1 MATGYPFTREDATK
15 IFNRFEKLFDGG
27 VCPHARLCETVEE
40 CFKKDLNEFGRP
52 YHRNLFRDKFD
63 RWYSGPWRVR
73 DGPNRGL
80 ILDNEETPIELPR
93 YREK

>member
-1 MATGYPFTREDATK
+1 MSTGYPFTREDATK

-40 CFKKDLNEFGRP
+40 CFRKDLNDLGMP
-52 YHRNLFRDKFD
+52 YYRQLFLHHAE
-63 RWYSGPWRVR
+63 RWFSEPWRVR

-80 ILDNEETPIELPR
+80 ILDNEETYVKLKGE
-93 YREK
+93 

>member
-1 MATGYPFTREDATK
+1 MSTGYPFTREDATK

-40 CFKKDLNEFGRP
+40 CFRKELNVWGEP
-52 YHRNLFRDKFD
+52 YARDSRLYGWQSKELVV
-63 RWYSGPWRVR
+63 WTVR

-80 ILDNEETPIELPR
+80 ILDNEETYVKLKGE
-93 YREK
+93 